1 MPPLSV
7 INEEASEELENE
19 MSSEA
24 KSISEIDIKV
34 EQEKNDT

>member
-1 MPPLSV
+1 LPPLSV
-7 INEEASEELENE
+7 INE